1 LLPGLEPLGVPRE
14 LQGTARGFSYND
26 LDALDA
32 ALNKLEGNLA
42 VVVMEP
48 MRSVLPQD
56 HFLEEVKK
64 RCHDAGA
71 ILVFDEVTSGWRFGF
86 PGAHSTLG
94 VEPDIAVYAKA
105 MSNGY
110 ACGAIVG
117 RTQIMDAANASFISS
132 TYWTEGVGPAAA
144 IASLSKMKKQ
154 QVQKRVWEKGEKFK
168 ARLEQLVASHPLS
181 KLKIAGMPPS
191 LTLTFDLGEQSALAR
206 VLLIRKMMAR
216 GFLVSGLFYL
226 MHAHTDEQIE
236 SVTQAMDEV
245 LGEIDAC
252 IERETL
258 AQEVGEVKVHEG
270 FRRLV

>member
-1 LLPGLEPLGVPRE
+1 
-14 LQGTARGFSYND
+14 
-26 LDALDA
+26 
-32 ALNKLEGNLA
+32 
-42 VVVMEP
+42 
-48 MRSVLPQD
+48 
-56 HFLEEVKK
+56 
-64 RCHDAGA
+64 
-71 ILVFDEVTSGWRFGF
+71 
-86 PGAHSTLG
+86 
-94 VEPDIAVYAKA
+94 
-105 MSNGY
+105 
-110 ACGAIVG
+110 
-117 RTQIMDAANASFISS
+117 MDAANASFISS